1 MKLIKK
7 VWFRVIHSLII
18 GGMFSEMMHIKT
30 GDSAIIT
37 SNKYVFTVGFISYIS
52 LTGIILLSNYLTYYK
67 GYSKPYKDEDVLDN

>member
-52 LTGIILLSNYLTYYK
+52 LTKLYELTEEEIEIVEN
-67 GYSKPYKDEDVLDN
+67 S